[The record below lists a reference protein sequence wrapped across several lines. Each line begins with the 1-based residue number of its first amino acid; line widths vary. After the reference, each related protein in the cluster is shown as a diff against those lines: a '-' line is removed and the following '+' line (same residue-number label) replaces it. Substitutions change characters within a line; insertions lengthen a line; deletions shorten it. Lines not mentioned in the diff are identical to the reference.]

1 MAEEHT
7 EEAHHESFADTFGPD
22 LWKFAVI
29 FLGLIIFVFIVE
41 FFLECITKVLL
52 VKLPHSD
59 GFKICHSLLSILVL
73 KK

>member
-7 EEAHHESFADTFGPD
+7 EEAHESFADTFGPD

-41 FFLECITKVLL
+41 FFLECITKVL
-52 VKLPHSD
+52 VELPHSN
-59 GFKICHSLLSILVL
+59 GFKICHSTLNPCL
-73 KK
+73 KT